1 MVQGEGP
8 QGHPGGA
15 GVGAPEAPPRAARSA
30 ALPAGLGRRL
40 AGGGGKRGAAPTG
53 GTPVAADGS
62 PLTPPG
68 GRRGCAP
75 GPCGRQGRKRPPA
88 EPGAG
93 GSFAVLADEL
103 PDEGAL
109 RDELGTDGEEV
120 AVAFQQAFHRFTVFP
135 GVLYL
140 LQQAGDDSAV

>member
-8 QGHPGGA
+8 QGRPGSAGA
-15 GVGAPEAPPRAARSA
+15 GAPEAPPRAARSA
-30 ALPAGLGRRL
+30 ARPAGLGRRL

-68 GRRGCAP
+68 GRRGCAL

-88 EPGAG
+88 EPG
-93 GSFAVLADEL
+93 
-103 PDEGAL
+103 
-109 RDELGTDGEEV
+109 
-120 AVAFQQAFHRFTVFP
+120 Q
-135 GVLYL
+135 
-140 LQQAGDDSAV
+140 GDHSPSSPMNSRMREPCGMSSAPMGKKWR

>member
-1 MVQGEGP
+1 MGELGR
-8 QGHPGGA
+8 GWCRGRAH
-15 GVGAPEAPPRAARSA
+15 RAAPAEPGQGRRRRPCGPRPAACRGWGEAGRSPDGRDARRSGRKSADA
-30 ALPAGLGRRL
+30 ARRAAGLRPRFLRPAG
-40 AGGGGKRGAAPTG
+40 A
-53 GTPVAADGS
+53 
-62 PLTPPG
+62 
-68 GRRGCAP
+68 
-75 GPCGRQGRKRPPA
+75 QRPPA
-88 EPGAG
+88 ERGAG